1 MDWARSGAPVRI
13 SSLIRTFTVGS
24 GIAPD
29 QLALADS
36 TAGLELRHASKMGQ
50 RFRLL
55 RDPAKDTQA
64 KPRGAAEE
72 AFGGIIGHTAFPKA
86 PLCKGSCQRS

>member
-29 QLALADS
+29 QLALADC

-55 RDPAKDTQA
+55 RDPAKGTQA
-64 KPRGAAEE
+64 KPRGKNPRGQTFALAR
-72 AFGGIIGHTAFPKA
+72 AD
-86 PLCKGSCQRS
+86 SCYGL